1 MIIIPWVVPIVI
13 AAHRALT
20 PGVSLFKGLYQTDW
34 GSMMAASVLSVLP
47 IVCIF
52 VFLQRYLV
60 EGMMAGAVKG

>member
-1 MIIIPWVVPIVI
+1 M
-13 AAHRALT
+13 
-20 PGVSLFKGLYQTDW
+20 SLFKGLYQTDW